1 MLPTRS
7 TLKTSTL
14 LVLSGSLLAG
24 CATPQGGGSNASF
37 SNPFVSSDPCA
48 STSRNIGIAV
58 GVIGGAVLG
67 HYTGNKNNGT
77 LIGGVLGGTLGGL
90 IGYSMDKKRCELARL
105 AQKHQL
111 EMTVSTINSSGEL
124 IDAGKN
130 SKIDD
135 TTLGVTVSITD
146 KDNKGGHFQ
155 PGSDRLTS
163 QAEQYFA
170 ELARIYN
177 PERVG
182 EDEPDANKRAEL
194 KKLASQRKLLLI
206 GHTDDTGSTSLNA
219 DLSERRARS
228 VARFLS
234 RHGVPEDML
243 YYQGAGETF
252 PIADNRLESGRA
264 QNRRVEL
271 VELGDETRFRT
282 YLETRTPRYEFYRSD
297 STEPARTAQAASSTN
312 GNKPT
317 GGKKA
322 GNSPAPATATASS
335 SGELR
340 SRAKT
345 PAIPDVVASAGDAA
359 AQATLLAGSKKSKL
373 AQPPTQLPA
382 QGGGSQVPSALEA
395 RGGLDFG
402 GSPVNNKSVAL
413 DFGRVTAEHTEGFIS
428 KAWADDVPLAGNCS
442 ADRPRS
448 SGQVKVLVTG
458 KTYTTSDYMPGL
470 YNTSWVDKVNG
481 HLVALNK
488 LAVLRQDAQVARLPE
503 LLVYPNYRN
512 DANAKAVVK
521 LTPQVN
527 TYRGSKGLLYRVFV
541 NHGSGLQCI
550 DLVLPYSPPFA
561 ARGGYVYQKKPDG
574 LYRTPYTPKIVGS

>member
-14 LVLSGSLLAG
+14 LVLTGSLLAG
-24 CATPQGGGSNASF
+24 CATPPGGGNNLPF

-58 GVIGGAVLG
+58 GTFGGAVLG
-67 HYTGNKNNGT
+67 HYTGNKKNGT

-90 IGYSMDKKRCELARL
+90 IGYSMDKKRCELAKL

-124 IDAGKN
+124 VDAGRS

-155 PGSDRLTS
+155 SGSDKLTS

-170 ELARIYN
+170 ELARIYS

-182 EDEPDANKRAEL
+182 EGEPDANKRAEL
-194 KKLASQRKLLLI
+194 KKLASERKLLLI
-206 GHTDDTGSTSLNA
+206 GHTDDTGSTTLNA

-234 RHGVPEDML
+234 RHGIPEDML
-243 YYQGAGETF
+243 YYQGAGETL

-297 STEPARTAQAASSTN
+297 SNEPARPMQAASGIN

-317 GGKKA
+317 DSKKS
-322 GNSPAPATATASS
+322 GIPPVLTSP

-340 SRAKT
+340 SREKSSTTPNVAVPASVAATQVTPSAASKKNKLTRQTNQIPLQGGSPQVT
-345 PAIPDVVASAGDAA
+345 PALEV
-359 AQATLLAGSKKSKL
+359 KS
-373 AQPPTQLPA
+373 
-382 QGGGSQVPSALEA
+382 
-395 RGGLDFG
+395 GLDFG
-402 GSPVNNKSVAL
+402 GSPVNSKSVAL
-413 DFGRVTAEHTEGFIS
+413 DFGRMTTEHSESFIS

-442 ADRPRS
+442 SDRPRS
-448 SGQVKVLVTG
+448 SGQVKALVTG
-458 KTYTTSDYMPGL
+458 KSYTTSDYMPGL

-503 LLVYPNYRN
+503 LLVYPNYQN
-512 DANAKAVVK
+512 DANAKAAVK

-527 TYRGSKGLLYRVFV
+527 TYRGSKGLLYRIFV
-541 NHGSGLQCI
+541 NHSSGLQCI

-561 ARGGYVYQKKPDG
+561 ARGGYVYQKKPNG
-574 LYRTPYTPKIVGS
+574 LYRTPYAPKIVGS